1 MDSVALPAAAT
12 TEAATGSG
20 TTEAAKKRIHNR
32 EIEAKGTRGFLKKF
46 FDKFVTKTV
55 FKKIICVGMRHSRPN
70 DGFFVHIAHSLT
82 IGSFIPSS

>member
-32 EIEAKGTRGFLKKF
+32 EIEAKGARGFLKKF
-46 FDKFVTKTV
+46 FDKFVSKTV
-55 FKKIICVGMRHSRPN
+55 ARGLSALVMTRKEDFWGFTRP
-70 DGFFVHIAHSLT
+70 GIS
-82 IGSFIPSS
+82 GGGRK